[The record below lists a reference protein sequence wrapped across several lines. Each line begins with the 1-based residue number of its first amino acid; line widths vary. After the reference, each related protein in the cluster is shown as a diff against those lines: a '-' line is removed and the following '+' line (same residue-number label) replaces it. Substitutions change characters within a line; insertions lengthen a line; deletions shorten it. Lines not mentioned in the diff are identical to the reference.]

1 MGSRPA
7 HSTRAAPA
15 RSRKPLSR
23 HKPISTRMSRT
34 AAAAMLSEVRQR
46 LELVMAI
53 AYIASAALKSPH
65 ADCDAGVALAL
76 QRCIG
81 DEIGRQLE
89 DIGWVARRLTDKLAA
104 TPRVS

>member
-1 MGSRPA
+1 MGSKPAHVSRPRPA
-7 HSTRAAPA
+7 ASG
-15 RSRKPLSR
+15 RKPSR

-65 ADCDAGVALAL
+65 ADSDAGVALAL

-89 DIGWVARRLTDKLAA
+89 DIGWVTRRLTDKPAA

>member
-23 HKPISTRMSRT
+23 PKPISTRMSRT

-46 LELVMAI
+46 LELV
-53 AYIASAALKSPH
+53 
-65 ADCDAGVALAL
+65 GT
-76 QRCIG
+76 
-81 DEIGRQLE
+81 
-89 DIGWVARRLTDKLAA
+89 ARA
-104 TPRVS
+104 

>member
-1 MGSRPA
+1 
-7 HSTRAAPA
+7 
-15 RSRKPLSR
+15 
-23 HKPISTRMSRT
+23 MSHT

-53 AYIASAALKSPH
+53 AYIASAALKSQH
-65 ADCDAGVALAL
+65 ADSGAGVALAL

-89 DIGWVARRLTDKLAA
+89 DIGWVARRLTDKPAA
-104 TPRVS
+104 PRRVS

>member
-23 HKPISTRMSRT
+23 HKPISTRMSR
-34 AAAAMLSEVRQR
+34 ASAAAMLSEVRQR

-53 AYIASAALKSPH
+53 AYIASAALKSSH
-65 ADCDAGVALAL
+65 AESGAGVALAL

-89 DIGWVARRLTDKLAA
+89 DIGWVARRLTDKPAA
-104 TPRVS
+104 PPRES

>member
-23 HKPISTRMSRT
+23 PKPISTRMSR
-34 AAAAMLSEVRQR
+34 ASAAAMLSEVRQR

-65 ADCDAGVALAL
+65 ADSGAGVALAL

-89 DIGWVARRLTDKLAA
+89 DIGWVARRLTDKPAA
-104 TPRVS
+104 PPRES